1 MGEIFNQT
9 VTLEKVKHNGQ
20 QSILLCFPYN
30 NTIITILKNLNIFR
44 WSQTLKGWYCPY
56 SEENLNITKT
66 TLLSIAGITI
76 DVSKMVSKP
85 SQYKKER
92 ELSEENK
99 VVIRSYVKYLRGKR
113 YSESTVKTY
122 FTFVADFINYIQP
135 KPIDTL
141 TNRDVERFLED
152 FFIPRAYSISTQRQ
166 FISAMKLFSTF
177 FPACKMEG
185 LQLARPKKSKL
196 LPTVLSQQEI
206 IELLRC
212 TINMKHRAI
221 LALLYSSGLRI
232 GELINLEL
240 RHIDVD
246 RKQLHVK
253 NAKGRKDRYV
263 SIADSFIPILM
274 NYLHSYS
281 PIVYFAEGKPSEK
294 YTAGSVR
301 AFLNRSCKLAKIK
314 KEVTPHS
321 LRHSYATHLLES
333 GTDIRLIQELLG
345 HSKPETTMIY
355 THVSKKS
362 LVAVRSPLDIAV
374 KNYIDS
380 RGSSDNL
387 ELLPKI

>member
-1 MGEIFNQT
+1 MGEILNLK
-9 VTLEKVKHNGQ
+9 VTLEKAKHNGQ
-20 QSILLCFPYN
+20 QSILVFFQYN
-30 NTIITILKNLNIFR
+30 NTIISILKNLNIFR
-44 WSQTLKGWYCPY
+44 WSQTLKAWYCPY
-56 SEENLNITKT
+56 SEENLTITKT
-66 TLLSIAGITI
+66 ALLSLAGITLET
-76 DVSKMVSKP
+76 SKMVSKP
-85 SQYKKER
+85 SQYKKAR

-99 VVIRSYVKYLRGKR
+99 IVIRSYVNYLRGKR

-122 FTFVADFINYIQP
+122 FTFLADFINYIQP
-135 KPIDTL
+135 KSLDTL

-152 FFIPRAYSISTQRQ
+152 FFIPRDYSISTQRQ

-177 FPACKMEG
+177 YPTCKIVG
-185 LQLARPKKSKL
+185 LQLVRPKKSKL
-196 LPTVLSQQEI
+196 LPTVLSQQEV

-240 RHIDVD
+240 SHIDID
-246 RKQLHVK
+246 RRQLHIK

-274 NYLHSYS
+274 NYLYSYS
-281 PIVYFAEGKPSEK
+281 PIVYFAEGKPSQK

-321 LRHSYATHLLES
+321 LRHSYATHLLEN
-333 GTDIRLIQELLG
+333 GIDLRIIQELLG

-380 RGSSDNL
+380 RGTSDGL
-387 ELLPKI
+387 ELLPKK